1 MTPKASYVVP
11 LSTRDEPFI
20 EYEVLVVGA
29 PMVTVGRVLSVP
41 DGGGVVLPL
50 PLVEDVVIVHVK
62 DCDVLKTPSE
72 ARAVTE
78 YVPAVVPVPE
88 M

>member
-1 MTPKASYVVP
+1 MP
-11 LSTRDEPFI
+11 LI
-20 EYEVLVVGA
+20 
-29 PMVTVGRVLSVP
+29 
-41 DGGGVVLPL
+41 
-50 PLVEDVVIVHVK
+50 
-62 DCDVLKTPSE
+62 DVLNTPSD